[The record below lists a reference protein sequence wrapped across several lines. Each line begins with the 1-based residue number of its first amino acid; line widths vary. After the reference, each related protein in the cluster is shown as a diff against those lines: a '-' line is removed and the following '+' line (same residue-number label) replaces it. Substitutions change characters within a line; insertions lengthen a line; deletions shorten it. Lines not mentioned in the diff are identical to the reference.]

1 MFEIMCWTECKLTTY
16 LARFLATAAL
26 SLCVVA
32 CVAAQGTRSTDPLV
46 PGKNADE
53 PTPFA
58 GFEEE
63 LRAKQAIKLAERE
76 HRENL
81 VRGYDLS
88 YLGAEIVTSFK
99 RKNALDRDDLKKLEK
114 LEKLTKAIRRAAG
127 GSDDD
132 PVESKGPSK
141 DLPGTSPKDLP
152 TTMTKLGELT
162 ESVKDLVVKTPRR
175 VVSTTLIDEANVL
188 LEVIRSVRGISSKV

>member
-1 MFEIMCWTECKLTTY
+1 MYWIESKLTAY
-16 LARFLATAAL
+16 LARLLATTAL
-26 SLCVVA
+26 LLAVVA
-32 CVAAQGTRSTDPLV
+32 SVPAQGTRSTDPLT

-53 PTPFA
+53 STPFA

-76 HRENL
+76 HREN
-81 VRGYDLS
+81 VGRGFDLS
-88 YLGAEIVTSFK
+88 YLGAEIVASFK
-99 RKNALDRDDLKKLEK
+99 RKNSLDRDDLKKLDK

-132 PVESKGPSK
+132 EVEVKASSK
-141 DLPGTSPKDLP
+141 DLHAAPSKDLP

-188 LEVIRSVRGISSKV
+188 LELIRSVRGISSKA